1 MCYKEFI
8 AYQCGHRSIG
18 VVRPCPMATAGH
30 NFPVCSILPDKPHYA
45 ETMCAACERQLHS
58 RWVLIREWEHRWL
71 HERGVCGCEVTFP
84 GLLHTPRVIGETSA
98 AGNAASPPDTA
109 SPASQEDCGTSSVPK
124 AITATAEDSN
134 HSQPEVGQG
143 DIERTAGDRI
153 PAIFSEGL
161 TDSGEHRVTIRLPG
175 LYGAEWQADHRAVH
189 DAKRCSC
196 PTSFAPFQPQVP
208 DDELTS
214 GDQKSLHQWRE
225 LEAEKER
232 NKDGSRDIDDQG
244 DETTRR
250 LAEIEKTFGKF
261 KVEGD
266 QPNAELP
273 QTAATAVAENRPV
286 EVRSNGNGR
295 PFNHRVHENR
305 RGRSMA
311 VLPQK
316 PPRQTHN
323 SAQRHGQGQG
333 GQLVLAS
340 QATTP
345 FYHAYPHP
353 HHPYQQ
359 LVFTPFNTQQ
369 PHQPQLIPTA
379 TGMGYVF
386 PEYPPHQQAHYFA
399 PAYPTYATHAT
410 YSDTVP
416 HGAYPWATEAQQTP
430 GMPWLTQGPGP
441 YRTPG
446 LSYAN
451 ISTQA
456 GNTSQPG
463 QNQGHSQESQER
475 QQLPDADDN
484 NNNDKDK
491 GKAVAQEQ
499 VAHAHHYQ
507 QPDHTPLCGLPIGA
521 GPEGTSHMPSWL
533 GCRLRRGSNTS
544 AATSS
549 SSADRLRIAGG
560 EDGQG
565 AHVEQVTMDMATG
578 QRVVEAENTKVNGE
592 QREGDDGGDEVEGDV
607 DGGDERRQGE
617 DGKVLS
623 PTPPQRRHSTAT

>member
-84 GLLHTPRVIGETSA
+84 GLLHTPRVIGETSV
-98 AGNAASPPDTA
+98 AGSASAPDTA
-109 SPASQEDCGTSSVPK
+109 SPDNPEGCETPSAPK
-124 AITATAEDSN
+124 TITAAAEDSN
-134 HSQPEVGQG
+134 HRQPEFGQG
-143 DIERTAGDRI
+143 DIEKTAGGRI
-153 PAIFSEGL
+153 PAIFSEEL
-161 TDSGEHRVTIRLPG
+161 TESGQHRVTIRLPG

-189 DAKRCSC
+189 GAEKCSC

-208 DDELTS
+208 DDELTRR
-214 GDQKSLHQWRE
+214 DQKSLHQWRE

-232 NKDGSRDIDDQG
+232 NKDNGRDIDDQG

-261 KVEGD
+261 KVEND

-273 QTAATAVAENRPV
+273 QTAATAVAENRSV
-286 EVRSNGNGR
+286 EVRSNGNGW
-295 PFNHRVHENR
+295 PFNRRLHENR
-305 RGRSMA
+305 RERGMA
-311 VLPQK
+311 ALPQK
-316 PPRQTHN
+316 TPRQTHN

-345 FYHAYPHP
+345 FHHAYPNP

-359 LVFTPFNTQQ
+359 LVFNPFNDQQ
-369 PHQPQLIPTA
+369 AHHLQLIPTA

-386 PEYPPHQQAHYFA
+386 PEYPPHQHAHYFA

-410 YSDTVP
+410 YTDTVP
-416 HGAYPWATEAQQTP
+416 HGAYPWAAETQPTP

-451 ISTQA
+451 IGTQA
-456 GNTSQPG
+456 GNTSRQD
-463 QNQGHSQESQER
+463 QSQGHSQGGQGR
-475 QQLPDADDN
+475 QQLPDAATN
-484 NNNDKDK
+484 SNAKDK
-491 GKAVAQEQ
+491 AIVPEQ
-499 VAHAHHYQ
+499 AALAHHHQ
-507 QPDHTPLCGLPIGA
+507 HPDHTPLCGLPIGA

-533 GCRLRRGSNTS
+533 GCRLRRSSNTS
-544 AATSS
+544 AAASSS
-549 SSADRLRIAGG
+549 SSADRLQIAGTK
-560 EDGQG
+560 DGQG
-565 AHVEQVTMDMATG
+565 AHEEQVTMDMATG
-578 QRVVEAENTKVNGE
+578 QRVVKADNTRVNGE
-592 QREGDDGGDEVEGDV
+592 QQEDADGGDGSEAEGDGGDEE
-607 DGGDERRQGE
+607 RQGE
-617 DGKVLS
+617 DGKLLP